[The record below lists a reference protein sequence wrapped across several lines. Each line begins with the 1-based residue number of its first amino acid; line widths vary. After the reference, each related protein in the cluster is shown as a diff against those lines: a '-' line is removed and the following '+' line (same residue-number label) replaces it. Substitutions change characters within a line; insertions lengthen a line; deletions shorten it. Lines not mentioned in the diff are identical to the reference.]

1 MKLSFRE
8 IKQPLKKFMNS
19 YSESMVLNS
28 VSHHYLQKCTENFE
42 DSNKMKFLY
51 AKYYVRT
58 C

>member
-19 YSESMVLNS
+19 YSDSMVLNS
-28 VSHHYLQKCTENFE
+28 VSHHYLQKCTEHFE

-58 C
+58 